1 MDKYFIRLKVVEDDI
16 NNDEEFLVEFN
27 RRCSANEFPIVI
39 KIDEAPD
46 ITRLTID
53 GMKLVDFI
61 TLLIGTVVA
70 LLSSYAVAEFFA
82 IPEEFYYLL
91 QLMGLTILFKAVEIS
106 TGVLRLYD
114 RFKIQAKS
122 LGFPRRSR

>member
-61 TLLIGTVVA
+61 TLQQHLA
-70 LLSSYAVAEFFA
+70 QDCRSQ
-82 IPEEFYYLL
+82 
-91 QLMGLTILFKAVEIS
+91 QLFVHDPDVG
-106 TGVLRLYD
+106 
-114 RFKIQAKS
+114 
-122 LGFPRRSR
+122 